1 MSATCG
7 TAEGYVQGCRCEP
20 CRLAKREVAR
30 AYRERKRTGTPFV
43 RTPTVRTIP
52 HGTRTGY
59 VYGCRCGECR
69 AAQAAYTRKRREAT
83 EAQRANP
90 AEPVK
95 PGPKPQPKFPNHLNN
110 LRHAMT
116 IEEWQAR
123 EAADPE
129 CRPVTQAP
137 IQVRA
142 ERLPD
147 LGDGLTV
154 VDRIIAEAL
163 RD

>member
-1 MSATCG
+1 MNHG
-7 TAEGYVQGCRCEP
+7 TVTGYNHHKCRCEL
-20 CRLAKREVAR
+20 CTAAKRDFRR
-30 AYRERKRTGTPFV
+30 AHSNSE
-43 RTPTVRTIP
+43 RTPS
-52 HGTRTGY
+52 
-59 VYGCRCGECR
+59 
-69 AAQAAYTRKRREAT
+69 AT
-83 EAQRANP
+83 P
-90 AEPVK
+90 
-95 PGPKPQPKFPNHLNN
+95 PGPKPRPRFENRMGN